1 MPIRIAVIEVSHWHS
16 LKDAAY
22 LTRLADIPDAEVVA
36 VQDPNEHLVGDVA
49 EAIGI
54 GAAYTDYRSM
64 LSEIS
69 PDFVLAL
76 GRHATM
82 AETAHYLLDED
93 YPFLMEKPMG
103 LDASEVLSI
112 AEKAEAKGAFA
123 AVPFHMRYLP
133 FVTEAQKLIADGRFG
148 SLSHFYAR
156 NNRPTSDRYVN
167 WGSPWML
174 NPREA
179 GGGALRNLGVHGFD
193 MFLYLM
199 GEGAEV
205 TGAQVSGRA
214 LGREVEDY
222 ATVLMK
228 SESGVLATVEVGN
241 TFPQVIAP
249 ENLVAPWVG
258 ADAEYKL
265 SGSDALLTFKD
276 GLLRLTDAES
286 QIMVDYKP
294 GPPPYR
300 LYLEDMLARFQRCEA
315 PLASARDCF
324 RAVELV
330 DTAYEMARRNPT

>member
-1 MPIRIAVIEVSHWHS
+1 MSIRIAVIEVSHWHS

-22 LTRLADIPDAEVVA
+22 LTHLADIPDAEVVA
-36 VQDPNEHLVGDVA
+36 VHDPDEHLVGEVA
-49 EAIGI
+49 EVMGI
-54 GAAYTDYRSM
+54 GAAYADYRSM
-64 LSEIS
+64 LSEIT

-76 GRHATM
+76 GRHAAM

-123 AVPFHMRYLP
+123 AVPFFMRFLP
-133 FVTEAQKLIADGRFG
+133 FVAEAQKLIADGRFG

-156 NNRPTSDRYVN
+156 NNRPSSDRYVN

-174 NPREA
+174 DPAEA
-179 GGGALRNLGVHGFD
+179 GGGTLRNLGLHGLD

-199 GEGAEV
+199 GEGVEV

-222 ATVLMK
+222 ASVLMK
-228 SESGVLATVEVGN
+228 SKSGGLATVEVGN
-241 TFPQVIAP
+241 TFPKVIAP
-249 ENLVAPWVG
+249 DNLVAPWVG
-258 ADAEYKL
+258 TDAEYKL

-276 GLLRLTDAES
+276 GLLRLTDLET
-286 QIMVDYKP
+286 QVLVNYEP
-294 GPPPYR
+294 GRPPAR
-300 LYLEDMLARFQRCEA
+300 LILEDTLARFQRGEA

-324 RAVELV
+324 RAVQLA
-330 DTAYEMARRNPT
+330 DTAYAIAGRNST